1 MKTIENR
8 IDDLETRMD
17 KIKDTLDFLKKFV
30 EHGGKVEPVRQEQ
43 PKKPTLEEKYNS
55 LTEVERNKIDN
66 IMDNFNFQMVA
77 DAMKYFQWSWAGTKN
92 GVPNIGEI
100 EETAKRLLVDA
111 AYEKTQIATGGLRV
125 VYEKDEENPD
135 DPFIQLEFILT
146 DCEGFNEEDDDDDDD
161 DDGDDSS
168 DNWD

>member
-1 MKTIENR
+1 MKTIEDR
-8 IDDLETRMD
+8 IGELETRMGS
-17 KIKDTLDFLKKFV
+17 INDTLDFLKKFV
-30 EHGGKVEPVRQEQ
+30 EHGGKVELAEREQ

-55 LTEVERNKIDN
+55 LTEVEQNKIDN

-77 DAMKYFQWSWAGTKN
+77 AAMKYFQWSWAGAKN
-92 GVPNIGEI
+92 GVPNILEI

-111 AYEKTQIATGGLRV
+111 AYEKTQIATGGLRA

-146 DCEGFNEEDDDDDDD
+146 DCEGFDEDEDD
-161 DDGDDSS
+161 DDGDGSS